1 MHPSEKTQAEY
12 SFNNLLRKHLRSYK
26 YALRGLVLI
35 FATQLNFRLEF
46 VAAIGVVIA
55 GVVFQI
61 DTIEWIIIA
70 FCIAIVLI
78 AEGLNSAIEALSDAI
93 VKEYSEDI
101 RYAKDIG
108 AGAVLLSTI
117 VAAFVGLV
125 IFAPYVVELFD

>member
-1 MHPSEKTQAEY
+1 MYPAEKNKTQY

-26 YALRGLVLI
+26 YALRGLVSI
-35 FATQLNFRLEF
+35 FASQLNFQLEF
-46 VAAIGVVIA
+46 FAAIGVIIA

-61 DTIEWIIIA
+61 ETIEWIIIA
-70 FCIAIVLI
+70 FCIAFVLI

-93 VKEYSEDI
+93 IKEYNEDI

-117 VAAFVGLV
+117 VAAFVGFV
-125 IFAPYVVELFD
+125 IFAPYILELFE